1 MHHQLPVTAL
11 LSPSTVT
18 DPMEQVEEA
27 VRGWLEQAVIG
38 LNLCPFAKT
47 VYSQQRVRFAVS
59 AARDPDALLA
69 ALEAELQQLA
79 ATAPTQTDTTLL
91 AVPLMFADFLD
102 FHFFQGEVAALL
114 RRLEYDR
121 IFQVAAFHPQW
132 VFAGSATEDI
142 ENCVNRAPVPLLH
155 LLREDSVTRAI
166 SAFGDTTSV
175 TAANQRRLRALGW
188 AGWNQ
193 LRQGGSSGL

>member
-1 MHHQLPVTAL
+1 MK
-11 LSPSTVT
+11 PSTVIASAE
-18 DPMEQVEEA
+18 PVEA
-27 VRGWLEQAVIG
+27 SILRWLEQVVIG
-38 LNLCPFAKT
+38 LNLCPFAKA
-47 VYSQQRVRFAVS
+47 VYSKGRVRIAVS
-59 AARDPDALLA
+59 AARNPDALLA

-91 AVPLMFADFLD
+91 AVPLMFDNFLD

-114 RRLEYDR
+114 RRLDYDR

-132 VFAGSATEDI
+132 VFAGSETEDV

-188 AGWNQ
+188 AGWNH